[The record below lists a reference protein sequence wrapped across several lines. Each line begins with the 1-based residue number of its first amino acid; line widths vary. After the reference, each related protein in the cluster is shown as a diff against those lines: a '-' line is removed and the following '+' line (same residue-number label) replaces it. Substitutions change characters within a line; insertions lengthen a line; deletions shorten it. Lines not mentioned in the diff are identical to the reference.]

1 MPATVLK
8 RKHSLKGKNIFPL
21 LKRLRDNKGDVP
33 SSFARLAQQ
42 QRTEEMSKEECMK
55 SFKEITGEKPEEFM
69 DMAGVECT
77 ERNARLLLHFTIIF
91 ANESGQPGQALGATE
106 TVSLLFINRKFMN
119 NFCVYNNG

>member
-55 SFKEITGEKPEEFM
+55 SFKVYFNIYTYLHELYAI
-69 DMAGVECT
+69 
-77 ERNARLLLHFTIIF
+77 AR
-91 ANESGQPGQALGATE
+91 ATTTMSE
-106 TVSLLFINRKFMN
+106 QNKSYLP
-119 NFCVYNNG
+119 